1 MKPYVLTVM
10 EIILRYVVKW
20 KMLGPELS
28 VLVYPHLYKNKR
40 HIHREIHISLIRK
53 SSENYRRNL
62 LLWLFLRMES
72 GSVRQS
78 VYDLIWF

>member
-1 MKPYVLTVM
+1 M

-20 KMLGPELS
+20 KMLENVRKTEQS
-28 VLVYPHLYKNKR
+28 VLVYPHLYKNKG
-40 HIHREIHISLIRK
+40 HSHREIHIYLIRK